1 MSADHP
7 ASDCSASPPL
17 LRILC
22 LHGFRQTTANF
33 YGRTSA
39 FRKTLRKVAR
49 LEYLEAPFL
58 LEEDPRKLGDEYASR
73 NRSSNLDLHES
84 LSLSVSCIHQS
95 PVMTRVLSLP
105 GGRKSMGAA
114 GEEVRKMAWPNALSG
129 GGVVGGERRAASP
142 TCRPGA
148 CFGQFAVRCPVLTSR
163 FVVPASTWW

>member
-1 MSADHP
+1 MRWDERRPPCKRLQCISPALADLVP
-7 ASDCSASPPL
+7 AWIQADYSKF
-17 LRILC
+17 LRKD
-22 LHGFRQTTANF
+22 FSVPKNAPK
-33 YGRTSA
+33 GRTFRIPRSPISA
-39 FRKTLRKVAR
+39 RGGP
-49 LEYLEAPFL
+49 EEAWG
-58 LEEDPRKLGDEYASR
+58 R
-73 NRSSNLDLHES
+73 
-84 LSLSVSCIHQS
+84 S